1 VAGIRRATFA
11 GAVVDTTVL
20 HRDRLRPGD
29 RFEGPLVIEE
39 QSSTTVVPPDCTM
52 IVDGLGNLLITTT
65 NGRA

>member
-1 VAGIRRATFA
+1 M
-11 GAVVDTTVL
+11 L

-29 RFEGPLVIEE
+29 HFSGPLVIEE

-52 IVDGLGNLLITTT
+52 TVDDLGNLLITTT